1 MSDLFNQTHYCEVA
15 VDFPIGD
22 GILTYA
28 HEDELERGDLIEVP
42 LGRRKAKGCVV
53 SANLRIDEISETA
66 KQYELKNIG
75 DKIPD
80 AISLSEKEMVLY
92 SWMSQFYHYGLGQLI
107 FDCLPKFLKRPRKA
121 EMIKG
126 AGASIPFEFTDEQ
139 QNILTRMS
147 ANTSASF
154 KKEYLHGVTGSGKT
168 AIYLSRIK
176 EVINRGQSVLFLLP
190 EINLTPQFVK
200 TFSEYLN
207 CEVLSYH
214 SGVSASQK
222 FHIWKKLKQEQ
233 DKPLFVMGVRSSVF
247 LPIEN
252 LGLVIVDE
260 EHDSSFKQS
269 DRCPYNGR
277 DVAIK
282 KAQIS
287 NCPIILGS
295 ATPSLEN
302 YFEFQNIP
310 ENYYRLRQRISGA
323 FPEIEIVDSK
333 NITPQQSP
341 TWPLTQE
348 AINQIKF
355 AFEKNEQVVVFVS
368 RLGYANFI
376 QCSGC
381 GHKFTDP
388 ETDTNLRYFKK
399 RHILR
404 SSHSE
409 FQMPV
414 PDICPACGNMNL
426 MQLGFGTE
434 KVQEVLQSIFPERN
448 IGRFDRDEIKN
459 FNDLNETLD
468 DFDQGKLDVLVGTQ
482 MLSKGHNFKRVNLV
496 VVLGID
502 HQLNFPDF
510 RSVERAYQLLVQVSG
525 RAGRYS
531 PHSKVLI
538 QTMNPESSFF
548 ETFKTNDIDL
558 FFNQELMV
566 RELTGFPPFS
576 KLATIFFTG
585 KNRADV
591 AALAIKSKDFLNK
604 VSSINNLEI
613 EVLGPAPVGIEKRA
627 NQFTWNIICRTK
639 DYQSL
644 FLGLKKYDEIF
655 GDEKNISIKIDLNPY
670 FYC

>member
-1 MSDLFNQTHYCEVA
+1 LSDLFNQPYYCEVA
-15 VDFPIGD
+15 VNVPLGN

-28 HEDELERGDLIEVP
+28 HEDEIDRGDLIEVP
-42 LGRRKAKGCVV
+42 LGRRKAKGCVISSKLNYEDV
-53 SANLRIDEISETA
+53 SEEA
-66 KQYELKNIG
+66 KKFELKRVG
-75 DKIPD
+75 ARIPESL
-80 AISLSEKEMVLY
+80 SLSEKEIQLY
-92 SWMSQFYHYGLGQLI
+92 SWMSQFYHYPMGQLI

-121 EMIKG
+121 EVILGEG
-126 AGASIPFEFTDEQ
+126 APIPFSYTEEQ
-139 QNILTRMS
+139 YEVVQKMKTKKQDTFN
-147 ANTSASF
+147 
-154 KKEYLHGVTGSGKT
+154 KEYLHGVTGSGKT

-176 EVINRGQSVLFLLP
+176 EVINRGKSVLFLLP
-190 EINLTPQFVK
+190 EINLTPQFVN

-214 SGVSASQK
+214 SGVNASQK
-222 FHIWKKLKQEQ
+222 FYIWKKLKEESNQ
-233 DKPLFVMGVRSSVF
+233 PLFVMGVRSSVF

-287 NCPIILGS
+287 GCPIILGS

-302 YFEFQNIP
+302 YFEFQNRP
-310 ENYYRLRQRISGA
+310 DNYYRLKNRISGA

-333 NITPQQSP
+333 NVTPKESAAWPITE
-341 TWPLTQE
+341 E
-348 AINQIKF
+348 AIKQIKI
-355 AFEKNEQVVVFVS
+355 AFEKKEQVVIFVS

-381 GHKFTDP
+381 GYKFTDP
-388 ETDTNLRYFKK
+388 ETDTNLKYFKK
-399 RHILR
+399 RHLLR

-414 PDICPACGNMNL
+414 PDICPECGNMNL
-426 MQLGFGTE
+426 MQLGYGTE
-434 KVQEVLQSIFPERN
+434 KVQEVLQSIFPERK

-459 FNDLNETLD
+459 FSDLNETLN
-468 DFDQGKLDVLVGTQ
+468 DFDRGNVDVLVGTQ

-531 PHSKVLI
+531 PNSKVLI
-538 QTMNPESSFF
+538 QTMNPDSSFF
-548 ETFKTNDIDL
+548 EVFKTNDIDL

-566 RELTGFPPFS
+566 REMTGFPPFS

-585 KNRADV
+585 KDRSKV
-591 AALAIKSKDFLNK
+591 ASLATKSKEFLNL
-604 VSSINNLEI
+604 VSGKNNLDVEI
-613 EVLGPAPVGIEKRA
+613 LGPAPVGIEKRA
-627 NQFTWNIICRTK
+627 NQFTWNIICRAK
-639 DYQSL
+639 NYQSL
-644 FLGLKKYDEIF
+644 YLGLKKFDEVF
-655 GDEKNISIKIDLNPY
+655 GAEKNVSIKIDLNPY

>member
-1 MSDLFNQTHYCEVA
+1 MSDLFNSSQYCEVA
-15 VDFPIGD
+15 VNFPVGN

-28 HEDELERGDLIEVP
+28 HERVLEVGELIEVP
-42 LGRRKAKGCVV
+42 LGRRKAKGCVLKT
-53 SANLRIDEISETA
+53 NLSHDDLSEEA
-66 KQYELKNIG
+66 KRFELKNIG
-75 DKIPD
+75 DKIPE
-80 AISLSEKEMVLY
+80 SLKLSQREVQLY
-92 SWMSQFYHYGLGQLI
+92 QWMASFYHYSLGQLI

-121 EMIKG
+121 EIIQG
-126 AGASIPFEFTDEQ
+126 AGVAIPFEYTSEQ
-139 QNILTRMS
+139 KSVLSKMKEISGNDFR
-147 ANTSASF
+147 
-154 KKEYLHGVTGSGKT
+154 KEYLHGVTGSGKT
-168 AIYLSRIK
+168 AIYLNRIK
-176 EVINRGQSVLFLLP
+176 EVIDRGESVLFLLP
-190 EINLTPQFVK
+190 EINLTPQFIK

-214 SGVSASQK
+214 SGVNASQK
-222 FHIWKKLKQEQ
+222 FHIWKKLKE
-233 DKPLFVMGVRSSVF
+233 DSGPMFVMGVRSSVF

-252 LGLVIVDE
+252 LGLIIVDE

-302 YFEFQNIP
+302 YFEFQ
-310 ENYYRLRQRISGA
+310 EKSNYYFRLKNRISGA

-333 NITPQQSP
+333 SVAPNESP
-341 TWPLTQE
+341 SWPLTIE
-348 AINQIKF
+348 AINQMRE
-355 AFEKNEQVVVFVS
+355 AFEKGEQVIVFVS

-381 GHKFTDP
+381 GYKFTDP

-409 FQMPV
+409 FQMTV
-414 PDICPACGNMNL
+414 PDICPECGNMNL
-426 MQLGFGTE
+426 MQLGYGTE
-434 KVQEVLQSIFPERN
+434 KVQEVLQSIFPDKS

-459 FNDLNETLD
+459 FSDLNQTLD
-468 DFDQGKLDVLVGTQ
+468 EFEQGELDVLVGTQ

-496 VVLGID
+496 IVLGID

-531 PHSKVLI
+531 PNSKVLI
-538 QTMNPESSFF
+538 QTMNPDSSFF

-558 FFNQELMV
+558 FFNQELLV
-566 RELTGFPPFS
+566 REMTGFPPYS

-585 KNRADV
+585 KNRNQVAD
-591 AALAIKSKDFLNK
+591 LSIKVKDFLSA
-604 VSSINNLEI
+604 VSQRNGLEI
-613 EVLGPAPVGIEKRA
+613 EVMGPAPVGIEKRA
-627 NQFTWNIICRTK
+627 NQFTWNIICRAQN
-639 DYQSL
+639 YQSL
-644 FLGLKKYDEIF
+644 YLALKKFDESVVNN
-655 GDEKNISIKIDLNPY
+655 NISIKIDLNPY